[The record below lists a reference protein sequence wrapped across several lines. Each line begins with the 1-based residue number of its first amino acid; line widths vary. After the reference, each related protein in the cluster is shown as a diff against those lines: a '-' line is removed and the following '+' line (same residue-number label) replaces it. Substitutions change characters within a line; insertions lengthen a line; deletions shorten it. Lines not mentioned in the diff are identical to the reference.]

1 MRYQT
6 NKNTGSMRYAQAS
19 SQRTILPNVDAL
31 KPTGAMTISAW
42 VKKGELTGTT
52 EGVFACQSGTTACY
66 RLQFANSLL
75 PQYSHQDGA
84 SSYTLTSTMPVPKN
98 AWVHL
103 AVTRDASYN
112 CTLYMN
118 GNVVAS
124 GSTAIVPTAIA
135 IAPCIGSV
143 NSGFAYFNGFIDK
156 VRLFNRALSGDE
168 VRMLAKNDGVS
179 RTGLLGEWLF
189 NEGELNGTSLPQ
201 DTSGNAQHATTNNG
215 TFAWQPLAE
224 SRILKKMSR
233 GSASFNGTSTNA
245 TITTGTVYTKLLGA
259 SAITVGGWF
268 LVRRGTSG
276 NQYLF
281 GAMTSGSSSGA
292 MFFMTAANLVQVAA
306 RALSGD
312 TVSTSALYGAHIGVW
327 THMVGV
333 INYTAATIRFYI
345 NGRLFDEVTGLTFG
359 QTTYAGGD
367 AVYPV
372 GSNGAGTA
380 WTDMCTKD
388 LVMYARGLSADEVY
402 DLYLGNTPTGA
413 VVNLPCND
421 GYSTTL
427 TDVSGNGY
435 NYTNNS
441 ASNFST
447 NSPY

>member
-1 MRYQT
+1 
-6 NKNTGSMRYAQAS
+6 MRYAQAS
-19 SQRTILPNVDAL
+19 SQRTILPDVDAL

-52 EGVFACQSGTTACY
+52 EGVIACQSGTTASY

-75 PQYSHQDGA
+75 PNYSHQDGA
-84 SSYTLTSTMPVPKN
+84 STYTLTSTMPVPKN

-124 GSTAIVPTAIA
+124 GSTAIVPTAPT

-143 NSGFAYFNGFIDK
+143 NSGFAYFNGFIDD
-156 VRLFNRALSGDE
+156 VRLYNRVLSPDE
-168 VRMLAKNDGVS
+168 IKTLAQRGNVS
-179 RTGLLGEWLF
+179 RSGLLGEWLF

-201 DTSGNAQHATTNNG
+201 DTSGNGQHATTNNG
-215 TFAWQPLAE
+215 TFAWQPIAE
-224 SRILKKMSR
+224 SRILKKASR
-233 GSASFNGTSTNA
+233 GSAAYNGSTSTA

-268 LVRRGTSG
+268 LVRRGLGAT
-276 NQYLF
+276 QYLF
-281 GAMTSGSSSGA
+281 GVPTSTPASGA
-292 MFFMTAANLVQVAA
+292 MLYLTNTNVLQFASRSLAAD
-306 RALSGD
+306 SG
-312 TVSTSALYGAHIGVW
+312 STTSTYSGNVIGNW
-327 THMVGV
+327 NHFVGV
-333 INYTAATIRFYI
+333 VNYASASMQLYV

-359 QTTYAGGD
+359 QATYAGGD
-367 AVYPV
+367 ATCAV
-372 GSNGAGTA
+372 GSLGNGSG
-380 WTDMCTKD
+380 WSDVCTKD
-388 LVMYARGLSADEVY
+388 LVMYARGLTADEVY
-402 DLYLGNTPTGA
+402 DLYLGNTPKGA

-427 TDVSGNGY
+427 TDISGNGY
-435 NYTNNS
+435 NYTNNT
-441 ASNFST
+441 AAAFSL